1 MNISVDRLAVT
12 LLGVVVG
19 ISTAACGVDAADLA
33 TSSPAFTIPGIQSLP
48 AAAATP
54 GTTLTQGQPAK
65 MLFVADGKRRGLIS
79 LSIDSVRTG
88 RSSDLANFI
97 LNAGAKA
104 STPYYA
110 DVTVTKAGRG
120 QIGGAPVPLYGVN
133 GHHTLLPA
141 AVLRGGFKKCQVAR
155 IPDDLG
161 QGASFSTC
169 LMFLAPGHGRLTS
182 VEFEYAPDVAPITW
196 VVHPRPAQH

>member
-19 ISTAACGVDAADLA
+19 IATAACGVDAADLA

-48 AAAATP
+48 PAAATP
-54 GTTLTQGQPAK
+54 GTTLTHGKPAK
-65 MLFVADGKRRGLIS
+65 VLFVVNGKRRGLIS
-79 LSIDSVRTG
+79 ISIDSVRTG
-88 RSSDLANFI
+88 RTSDLANFTM
-97 LNAGAKA
+97 NAGTKA

-110 DVTVTKAGRG
+110 NVTVTNVGRG
-120 QIGGAPVPLYGVN
+120 HIGGAPVPLYGVN

-141 AVLRGGFKKCQVAR
+141 AVLKGGFKKCQVDR
-155 IPDDLG
+155 IPGDLG
-161 QGASFSTC
+161 NGASFSTC
-169 LMFLAPGHGRLTS
+169 LMFLAPAHGRLTS

-196 VVHPRPAQH
+196 VVHPRPVHR

>member
-1 MNISVDRLAVT
+1 LNTSVDRLALTV
-12 LLGVVVG
+12 LGVMVG
-19 ISTAACGVDAADLA
+19 LATAACGVDAADLA

-48 AAAATP
+48 GAAATP
-54 GTTLTQGQPAK
+54 GTTLTQGKPAK
-65 MLFVADGKRRGLIS
+65 VLSVVNGKRRGLIS

-88 RSSDLANFI
+88 RTSDLANFI
-97 LNAGAKA
+97 LNAHTKA

-110 DVTVTKAGRG
+110 DVTVTKVGRG
-120 QIGGAPVPLYGVN
+120 HIGGAPVQLYGVN

-141 AVLRGGFKKCQVAR
+141 AIIRGSFMKCQVGR
-155 IPDDLG
+155 IPDHLS

-196 VVHPRPAQH
+196 VVHPRPVQH